1 MHLCSAARRRFTSY
15 LLRGNTMPEFIMPL
29 SSIDEVRTFNS
40 LDEFTRGYIEA
51 MFWTE
56 CNSDSEPELEDATF
70 DDLAPETLARIIAD
84 CASFQNMPDSP
95 DNDSDLEAYA
105 YDYSLAYAGHDF
117 WLTRNRHGAG
127 FWARETSDDFDDNAQ
142 HRLTDRAHN

>member
-1 MHLCSAARRRFTSY
+1 MTQQTTFFSS
-15 LLRGNTMPEFIMPL
+15 LLQPPLQHRLPSFHDSFSRGINMPAFIMPL

-70 DDLAPETLARIIAD
+70 DDLAPETLTHIIAD

-117 WLTRNRHGAG
+117 WLTR
-127 FWARETSDDFDDNAQ
+127 
-142 HRLTDRAHN
+142 